1 MAFALTDFARECRVA
16 DPARFATLCAKLY
29 ELLSEVNAHTNLTRI
44 TDKAE
49 FEIKHVADSLAVAK
63 ILPGIA
69 GSSWRV
75 ADVGCGAG
83 FPSLVLAAAFP
94 QLEVTAIDSTHKK
107 VAFVAEAA
115 QELGLANLN
124 AVAGR
129 AVELSRKAE
138 YGERF
143 DLVTARAVAA
153 VARLFPECRRM
164 IAPGG
169 RMVFYKTP
177 QQAAELDE
185 LSGGGGFEW
194 RVSPEFELPENSG
207 ARLFIIGTRGR

>member
-1 MAFALTDFARECRVA
+1 MGFALSDFARECRVG
-16 DPARFATLCAKLY
+16 DPERFVAACDRLFDLLC
-29 ELLSEVNAHTNLTRI
+29 EVNAHTNLTRI
-44 TDKAE
+44 TTRSE
-49 FEIKHVADSLAVAK
+49 FEIKHVADSLAIVK
-63 ILPGIA
+63 ILPEMA
-69 GSSWRV
+69 EKPWRV

-83 FPSLVLAAAFP
+83 FPSLVLGAAFP

-115 QELGLANLN
+115 QKLGLANLT

-129 AVELSRKAE
+129 AVELSRKPE
-138 YGERF
+138 FQERF
-143 DLVTARAVAA
+143 DFVTARAVAA
-153 VARLFPECRRM
+153 VAKLFPECRRM

-177 QQAAELDE
+177 QQAAELDA
-185 LSGGGGFEW
+185 LTGCRGFDW

-207 ARLFIIGTRGR
+207 ARLFIVGGRS

>member
-1 MAFALTDFARECRVA
+1 MGFSLSDFSRECRVG
-16 DPARFATLCAKLY
+16 DPERFRALCAKLFG
-29 ELLSEVNAHTNLTRI
+29 LLCEANAHTNLTRI
-44 TDKAE
+44 ATKSE
-49 FEIKHVADSLAVAK
+49 FEIKHVADSLAIVTF
-63 ILPGIA
+63 LPGIA
-69 GSSWRV
+69 GSPWRV

-115 QELGLANLN
+115 QKLALTNLT

-129 AVELSRKAE
+129 AVELSRKPE
-138 YGERF
+138 FQERF

-153 VARLFPECRRM
+153 VGKLFPECRRM
-164 IAPGG
+164 IAPHG

-207 ARLFIIGTRGR
+207 SRLFIIGGRA

>member
-16 DPARFATLCAKLY
+16 APERFAASCATLY
-29 ELLSEVNAHTNLTRI
+29 EVLCEVNAHTNLTRI
-44 TDKAE
+44 TTIAE
-49 FEIKHVADSLAVAK
+49 FGIKHVADSLAIAK
-63 ILPGIA
+63 VIPELAEQP
-69 GSSWRV
+69 WRV

-115 QELGLANLN
+115 RQLGLVNLT

-129 AVELSRKAE
+129 AVELSRRPE
-138 YGERF
+138 YSERF

-153 VARLFPECRRM
+153 VGKLFPECRRM
-164 IAPGG
+164 IAPHG

-177 QQAAELDE
+177 QQAAELDGF
-185 LSGGGGFEW
+185 SGGGGFEW

-207 ARLFIIGTRGR
+207 SRIFITGRRA

>member
-16 DPARFATLCAKLY
+16 DPERFAALCAKLFD
-29 ELLSEVNAHTNLTRI
+29 LLSEVNAHTNLTRI
-44 TDKAE
+44 TDRAE
-49 FEIKHVADSLAVAK
+49 FEIKHVADSLAIAK
-63 ILPGIA
+63 ILPEIA
-69 GSSWRV
+69 EKPWRV

-94 QLEVTAIDSTHKK
+94 QLQVTAIDSTHKK

-115 QELGLANLN
+115 QQLALTNLTP
-124 AVAGR
+124 VAGR
-129 AVELSRKAE
+129 AIELSRKPE
-138 YGERF
+138 FQERF

-153 VARLFPECRRM
+153 VGKLFPECRRM
-164 IAPGG
+164 IAPHG

-177 QQAAELDE
+177 QQAAEPDGV
-185 LSGGGGFEW
+185 SGGGGFEW

-207 ARLFIIGTRGR
+207 SRLFIIGGRA

>member
-1 MAFALTDFARECRVA
+1 MAFALSDFARECRVA
-16 DPARFATLCAKLY
+16 DPERFAASCAKLY
-29 ELLSEVNAHTNLTRI
+29 ELLCEVNAHTNLTRI
-44 TDKAE
+44 TTKAE
-49 FEIKHVADSLAVAK
+49 FEIKHVADSLAVVK
-63 ILPGIA
+63 ILPELA
-69 GSSWRV
+69 EKPWRV

-115 QELGLANLN
+115 QKLGFVNLT

-129 AVELSRKAE
+129 AIELSRKPE
-138 YGERF
+138 FQERF

-153 VARLFPECRRM
+153 AGKLFPECRRM
-164 IAPGG
+164 IAPRG

-185 LSGGGGFEW
+185 LAGGGGFEW
-194 RVSPEFELPENSG
+194 QVTPEFELPENCGS
-207 ARLFIIGTRGR
+207 RLFIVGTRR

>member
-1 MAFALTDFARECRVA
+1 MGFALTGFARDCRVA
-16 DPARFATLCAKLY
+16 DPERFAGWCGELFA
-29 ELLSEVNAHTNLTRI
+29 LLSEVNAHTNLTRI
-44 TDKAE
+44 ATEPE
-49 FEIKHVADSLAVAK
+49 FEIKHVADSLAIVK
-63 ILPGIA
+63 ILPEIA
-69 GSSWRV
+69 ERPWRV

-115 QELGLANLN
+115 QKLGLSNVT

-129 AVELSRKAE
+129 AVELARKPE
-138 YGERF
+138 FQERF

-153 VARLFPECRRM
+153 VGKLFPECRRM
-164 IAPGG
+164 IAPHG

-177 QQAAELDE
+177 QQAAELDAMT
-185 LSGGGGFEW
+185 GCRGFGW

-207 ARLFIIGTRGR
+207 ARLFIVGERA

>member
-1 MAFALTDFARECRVA
+1 MGFALSDFSRECRVA
-16 DPARFATLCAKLY
+16 DPERFCAQCAKLY
-29 ELLSEVNAHTNLTRI
+29 ELLSAVNAHTNLTRI
-44 TDKAE
+44 AAKSE
-49 FEIKHVADSLAVAK
+49 FEIKHVADSLAIAK
-63 ILPGIA
+63 FLPGIA
-69 GSSWRV
+69 GKPWRV

-115 QELGLANLN
+115 RELGLANLT

-129 AVELSRKAE
+129 AIELARRPE
-138 YGERF
+138 FQDRF

-153 VARLFPECRRM
+153 AGKLFPECRRM

-169 RMVFYKTP
+169 CMVFYKTP

-185 LSGGGGFEW
+185 LSGGRGFDW

-207 ARLFIIGTRGR
+207 ARLFIIGGRA

>member
-1 MAFALTDFARECRVA
+1 MVFSLTGFARDCRVA
-16 DPARFATLCAKLY
+16 DPERFAGWCGELFS
-29 ELLSEVNAHTNLTRI
+29 LLSEVNAHTNLTRI
-44 TDKAE
+44 TTEAE
-49 FEIKHVADSLAVAK
+49 FAIKHVADSLAIVK

-69 GSSWRV
+69 EKPWRV

-115 QELGLANLN
+115 RKLGLSNLT

-129 AVELSRKAE
+129 AVELARKPE
-138 YGERF
+138 FQERF

-153 VARLFPECRRM
+153 VKKLFPECRRM

-185 LSGGGGFEW
+185 MTGCRGFDW

-207 ARLFIIGTRGR
+207 ARLFIVGGRV

>member
-1 MAFALTDFARECRVA
+1 MGFSLNDFSRECRVG
-16 DPARFATLCAKLY
+16 DPERFRALCAKLFD
-29 ELLSEVNAHTNLTRI
+29 LLREANAHTNLTRI
-44 TDKAE
+44 ATKSE
-49 FEIKHVADSLAVAK
+49 FEIKHVADSLAIVK
-63 ILPGIA
+63 ILPEIA
-69 GSSWRV
+69 EKPWRV

-115 QELGLANLN
+115 QKLGLANLT

-129 AVELSRKAE
+129 AVELSHRPE
-138 YGERF
+138 FHERF

-153 VARLFPECRRM
+153 VAKLFPECRRM
-164 IAPGG
+164 IATRG

-185 LSGGGGFEW
+185 LPGGRCFEW
-194 RVSPEFELPENSG
+194 RTSAGFELPENSG
-207 ARLFIIGTRGR
+207 ARLFIVGERV

>member
-1 MAFALTDFARECRVA
+1 MGFALTDFARDCRVA
-16 DPARFATLCAKLY
+16 DPERFTVLCAKLF
-29 ELLSEVNAHTNLTRI
+29 ELLCEVNAHTNLTRI

-49 FEIKHVADSLAVAK
+49 FEIKHVADSLAVVK
-63 ILPGIA
+63 ILPEIA
-69 GSSWRV
+69 EKPWCV

-115 QELGLANLN
+115 QKLELANLTP
-124 AVAGR
+124 VAGR
-129 AVELSRKAE
+129 AIELSRKPE
-138 YGERF
+138 FQERF

-153 VARLFPECRRM
+153 VGKLFPECRRM
-164 IAPGG
+164 IAPHG

-207 ARLFIIGTRGR
+207 SRIFIIGGRA

>member
-1 MAFALTDFARECRVA
+1 MGFALSDFARECRVG
-16 DPARFATLCAKLY
+16 DPERFCASCARLF
-29 ELLSEVNAHTNLTRI
+29 ELLCEVNAHTNLTRI
-44 TDKAE
+44 TTGAE
-49 FEIKHVADSLAVAK
+49 FEIKHVADSLAIAK
-63 ILPGIA
+63 VLPEIA
-69 GSSWRV
+69 EKPWRV

-83 FPSLVLAAAFP
+83 FPALVLAAAFP

-115 QELGLANLN
+115 QQLALKNLS

-129 AVELSRKAE
+129 AVELSRRPE
-138 YGERF
+138 FRDRF

-153 VARLFPECRRM
+153 VGKLFPECRRM

-185 LSGGGGFEW
+185 LTGCRGFDW
-194 RVSPEFELPENSG
+194 RVSPEFELPENCGS
-207 ARLFIIGTRGR
+207 RLFIIGGRV

>member
-1 MAFALTDFARECRVA
+1 MAFALSDFARECRVA
-16 DPARFATLCAKLY
+16 DPERFVASCSKLFD
-29 ELLSEVNAHTNLTRI
+29 LLSEVNAHTNLTRI
-44 TDKAE
+44 TTRTE

-63 ILPGIA
+63 LLPGIA
-69 GSSWRV
+69 EAPWRV

-107 VAFVAEAA
+107 IDFVAEAA
-115 QELGLANLN
+115 RRLGLANLS

-129 AVELSRKAE
+129 AVELARKPE
-138 YGERF
+138 FRDRF

-153 VARLFPECRRM
+153 VGKLFPECRRM

-177 QQAAELDE
+177 QQAEEVDAAEAR
-185 LSGGGGFEW
+185 GFVW

-207 ARLFIIGTRGR
+207 SRLFIIGERA